1 MKQLRERRALLWLPG
16 LLLLSGCGGP
26 EANCDSPETRNS
38 VIKVISSDSHNALV
52 EYAAKN
58 SNAVESTANSASTEA
73 PRSETREKASQS
85 ASYRLDDQI
94 VTNSKSKDK
103 RSVTCSGTLYAT
115 VGDTTAQ
122 KKVDF
127 KVEQTPDGGLS
138 VTVSPFK
145 F

>member
-1 MKQLRERRALLWLPG
+1 MRHLRERSALLWLPG

-26 EANCDSPETRNS
+26 EANCDSAETRNS
-38 VIKVISSDSHNALV
+38 VIKAISSDSHNALV
-52 EYAAKN
+52 DYAVKN
-58 SNAVESTANSASTEA
+58 SNVGEATAKSATTEA
-73 PRSETREKASQS
+73 AKSETREKASQA

-103 RSVTCSGTLYAT
+103 RSATCSGTLYVT
-115 VGDTTAQ
+115 IGDTTAQ

-127 KVEQTPDGGLS
+127 KVEQTPDGIAS